1 MKKQRLTAADWEA
14 RVREWER
21 SGLSGVEWL
30 AFGIAVLRPIAWE
43 IKRRVFRSPY
53 IFLDDTTLRVQ
64 DRKDPRGI
72 RKGRL
77 WCAVASDTPYVAFV
91 YKPDWCAKH
100 AADFLRGYQG
110 FVHGDGYAGYAAS
123 LGPPGSEELVVPHD
137 RRLGCGM
144 HVRRKF
150 ESASEGG
157 EVRALVALAYF
168 RKLYAIEATCKD
180 EGLSADARLE
190 RRRALSLPVL
200 QELYAWIEQLHPN
213 VVPGTPLHKATTYA
227 LNQREYFERCFT
239 DGRFEIDNGEAERQI
254 RPLKLGEK
262 NYLFASSENGATDIA
277 DARTIINT
285 CKRAGVDPLAYA
297 TDVITKLQRGWPK
310 RRIEELLPDRW
321 TPSDVEFAAE

>member
-1 MKKQRLTAADWEA
+1 FVRSELLEFVPAHFKVVEECREKVACPKCEAGVVVAETEKVRDRGRPGPGLLAQLFVGKHADA
-14 RVREWER
+14 LPIYRQAQIFER
-21 SGLSGVEWL
+21 YGVKLPASTLGEWL

-137 RRLGCGM
+137 RRLGCG
-144 HVRRKF
+144 
-150 ESASEGG
+150 
-157 EVRALVALAYF
+157 
-168 RKLYAIEATCKD
+168 
-180 EGLSADARLE
+180 
-190 RRRALSLPVL
+190 
-200 QELYAWIEQLHPN
+200 
-213 VVPGTPLHKATTYA
+213 
-227 LNQREYFERCFT
+227 
-239 DGRFEIDNGEAERQI
+239 
-254 RPLKLGEK
+254 
-262 NYLFASSENGATDIA
+262 
-277 DARTIINT
+277 
-285 CKRAGVDPLAYA
+285 
-297 TDVITKLQRGWPK
+297 
-310 RRIEELLPDRW
+310 
-321 TPSDVEFAAE
+321 